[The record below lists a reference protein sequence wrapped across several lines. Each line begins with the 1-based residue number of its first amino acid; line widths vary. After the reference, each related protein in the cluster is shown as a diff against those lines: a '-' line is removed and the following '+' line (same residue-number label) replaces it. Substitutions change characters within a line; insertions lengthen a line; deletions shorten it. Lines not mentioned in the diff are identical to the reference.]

1 MLLGSLHALEDQR
14 EEEKPLAITL
24 APAVK
29 ERWIQFYDE
38 ANAQLHREHDGPAR
52 SARAKAINH
61 AARLVLIFHLCR
73 TAGTDEVGTV
83 EMPGIERGVTAAR

>member
-24 APAVK
+24 APAAK

-52 SARAKAINH
+52 SSPGEGHQSR
-61 AARLVLIFHLCR
+61 RP
-73 TAGTDEVGTV
+73 AGADLSPV
-83 EMPGIERGVTAAR
+83 PDRRHR